1 MLRRHHQGGGVWL
14 WAACA
19 FVVAAAG
26 AVPAEGAAESHA
38 DRLAMR
44 PVAVEALGFALMG
57 PGVTQG
63 QAHAAALTDA
73 RRNALVQAHATL
85 EAETV
90 VARMRVAA
98 ELVRVSSA
106 GYVQEMHVLEAG
118 VMQDTDPPVYRVR
131 VRALVH
137 PLDETRA
144 GAGATL
150 EAQLTPVV
158 ALEVSAPDGP
168 DLYDALAEELTRC
181 GMRVVRSAEGEPAI
195 VARVA
200 VLETVDLGG
209 PGFAWWQAGLKDDGE
224 SALKVRWLLL
234 VGPAAADAAA
244 PASGQSLLPT
254 DAAVLPR
261 ALPHLS
267 VTMAQS
273 ALRLWVSRR
282 TTRVRF
288 VGATEADTRALKA
301 VARDLALPPSD
312 VPEPPVE
319 GMLLHL
325 RVAGNPLVAVESVLH
340 RAGLKDRFVAG
351 EVSLTDLT
359 YVRVPEPADAAEAEA
374 Q

>member
-1 MLRRHHQGGGVWL
+1 MWL

-26 AVPAEGAAESHA
+26 AVPAESAAESHA

-63 QAHAAALTDA
+63 EAHAAALADA
-73 RRNALVQAHATL
+73 RRNALVQAHARL

-144 GAGATL
+144 GAGATV
-150 EAQLTPVV
+150 EAQLTPVI
-158 ALEVSAPDGP
+158 ALEVAAPDGP
-168 DLYDALAEELTRC
+168 DLYGALAEELTRC
-181 GMRVVRSAEGEPAI
+181 GMRVVESAEGEPAI

-209 PGFAWWQAGLKDDGE
+209 PGFAWWQAGLKDEAE

-234 VGPAAADAAA
+234 VGPAAADALAA
-244 PASGQSLLPT
+244 PASGQCLLPA

-288 VGATEADTRALKA
+288 IGATEADARALKA

-312 VPEPPVE
+312 VPEPPAE

-325 RVAGNPLVAVESVLH
+325 RVAGNPLVAVESVLD
-340 RAGLKDRFVAG
+340 RAGLKDRFVAS

-359 YVRVPEPADAAEAEA
+359 YVRAPEPADAAEAEA